1 MSIEIN
7 WKVVSMDYV
16 PMPQYP
22 DLPIYVV
29 HWNCQGSTEVVKS
42 GFRQEVVYDSFG
54 ETVVELY
61 KLNFPPVPF
70 EKLKEQDVIAWVKDV
85 MGYDNA
91 ASLEDL
97 VKEKTEERAA
107 SAAGFSPRLP
117 WLPPP
122 PPPEPPP
129 PPPTPVE
136 ISAETL
142 RRAMAEIQDK
152 VHLTLPNVQDLL
164 VEESAASAVEYINKL
179 GVIVGKA
186 QGSIQKKVAY
196 DPPFPTLILTFK
208 AQE

>member
-1 MSIEIN
+1 MR
-7 WKVVSMDYV
+7 D
-16 PMPQYP
+16 
-22 DLPIYVV
+22 
-29 HWNCQGSTEVVKS
+29 EVI
-42 GFRQEVVYDSFG
+42 YDSFG
-54 ETVVELY
+54 KTMVELY
-61 KLNFPPVPF
+61 KMNFKPIPF
-70 EKLKEQDVIAWVKDV
+70 EQLQEKDVVEWVKEV
-85 MGYDNA
+85 MGYDEA
-91 ASLEDL
+91 ERLENL
-97 VKEKTEERAA
+97 VRELTEEKAA

-122 PPPEPPP
+122 PAPEPPP
-129 PPPTPVE
+129 PPPTPEE

-196 DPPFPTLILTFK
+196 DPPFPTLILAFK